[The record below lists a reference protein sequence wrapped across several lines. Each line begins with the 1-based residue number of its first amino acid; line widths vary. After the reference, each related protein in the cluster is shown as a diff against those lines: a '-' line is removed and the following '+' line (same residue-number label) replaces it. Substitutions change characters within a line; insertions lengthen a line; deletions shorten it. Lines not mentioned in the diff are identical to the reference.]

1 MELILLPGM
10 DGTGILFQPFLN
22 SVSNGI
28 STKVIH
34 YPCDQE
40 LSYNELTNYVQKQ
53 LPKDKE
59 YVLLAESF
67 SGPIAYKLANNENL
81 KAIIFVASFI
91 QLPNKLL
98 AVSKVLPLSFF
109 IPRQL
114 PNVILKFLL
123 GPLASKEI
131 YNLVNES
138 LAKVKKHVFSFRL
151 REMAKLPKNNV
162 ATINKSI
169 YIQAISDNLVSE
181 EHADKIKQ
189 VSKES
194 KQYKV
199 EGSHFILQVNPDK
212 CSEIVQNEIN
222 LLTSS
227 CSEKSGRDLK
237 SETTTSFPES

>member
-40 LSYNELTNYVQKQ
+40 ISYNELTNYVQKQ
-53 LPKDKE
+53 
-59 YVLLAESF
+59 
-67 SGPIAYKLANNENL
+67 
-81 KAIIFVASFI
+81 
-91 QLPNKLL
+91 
-98 AVSKVLPLSFF
+98 
-109 IPRQL
+109 
-114 PNVILKFLL
+114 
-123 GPLASKEI
+123 
-131 YNLVNES
+131 
-138 LAKVKKHVFSFRL
+138 
-151 REMAKLPKNNV
+151 LPKNNV

-181 EHADKIKQ
+181 EHADIIKQ

-227 CSEKSGRDLK
+227 CSGKSGRDLK
-237 SETTTSFPES
+237 SETTTSFPEN